1 MDGTKKEMEYREEWH
16 DKWMKF
22 LAPLVGA
29 AVTALGVY
37 ATAAQQSYSHRNNAN
52 VEVIES
58 QIKELESLK
67 ADVKELSRNVYV
79 LIGEIRSQQNRRK

>member
-1 MDGTKKEMEYREEWH
+1 MVEKKKDIEYQADWH

-37 ATAAQQSYSHRNNAN
+37 ATAAQQSYSHRNDAK

-58 QIKELESLK
+58 QIRELETLK
-67 ADVKELSRNVYV
+67 ADVKELSRNVYI

>member
-1 MDGTKKEMEYREEWH
+1 MDTKKKDIEYQAEWH

-37 ATAAQQSYSHRNNAN
+37 ATAAQQQYSHDNDRKMA
-52 VEVIES
+52 VLES
-58 QIKELESLK
+58 RVNEIESLK
-67 ADVKELSRNVYV
+67 ADVKELSRNVYI